1 MGLVIG
7 CAACKH
13 KANQAPDGGISR
25 QDPANAAGLHDG
37 GVAVVTVLGQVRG
50 RVVSQ
55 GQPVVGARIQLGTA
69 GHTREVTSGAD
80 GRFQLTAVPA
90 GAYALAADAP
100 GRPLGAFVPVDVGLG
115 ADIGDTEL
123 KVELSA
129 TAPLVGLVRDDVGK
143 PLLGAMVSV
152 EEEERALPLAVETG
166 VDGRFSAPNRIRG
179 HVYRVFI
186 RRAGFLPDGPRLVR
200 AGGAP
205 VELGLR
211 RGAILEGLVV
221 DEHGAPVVG
230 AEISIV
236 GEEGG
241 GEALLIPATGASVPA
256 GTPDGWARLEASG
269 ELGVLRGPV
278 PFPPLRTSVPV
289 ARPPVVSLLP
299 RTDGLGKFRVAELP
313 AGPALVT
320 ARHPD
325 FADATS
331 VPVLLSAGGSRS
343 VRIELR
349 RGAIV
354 RGRVVDDTGQG
365 LSDAQIT
372 TSDGRTALS
381 DAQGAFQIEHVVRPI
396 HLTARRT
403 GYLRGEASAEPEP
416 DQRELAVE
424 LSLRR
429 ALGRLVGE
437 VTNQWGSVVSGAR
450 ISVVPDGGEGLR
462 VTSGSDGRFRAEGL
476 PSGPYRVVVE
486 HADYAR
492 LSLPSIEASD
502 DARLLL
508 RYGGGIDGELF
519 DPRTGNA
526 PLDAKLELVS
536 GEEHVPLTLTGRRF
550 RASGLPVGPARVR
563 ASARGY
569 PTLIVDVDITE
580 SDRPGEVTVRDL
592 RLELELGGRVR
603 GRVRDDHGDPVAG
616 ATIDVVGSRAT
627 ESVRSDTRGEYLL
640 VGAPTG
646 TVKLRARLRG
656 RSAEDEAEVRS
667 NEETRVDLTLPNTEP

>member
-1 MGLVIG
+1 MDLG
-7 CAACKH
+7 
-13 KANQAPDGGISR
+13 N
-25 QDPANAAGLHDG
+25 PADLHDG
-37 GVAVVTVLGQVRG
+37 GVAVLGQVRG
-50 RVVSQ
+50 RVVAQ
-55 GQPVVGARIQLGTA
+55 GQPVVGARVRLGNA
-69 GHTREVTSGAD
+69 GHTREVTSGAE
-80 GRFQLTAVPA
+80 GRFQISAVPA

-123 KVELSA
+123 KVELTA
-129 TAPLVGLVRDDVGK
+129 TVALVGLVRDDVGK

-166 VDGRFSAPNRIRG
+166 ADGRFAAPNRIRG
-179 HVYRVFI
+179 HMYRVFI

-230 AEISIV
+230 AEISVV

-241 GEALLIPATGASVPA
+241 GEALLIPATGESVNA
-256 GTPDGWARLEASG
+256 ATPDGWARLDASG

-278 PFPPLRTSVPV
+278 PFPPLHTLVTPSGVAPVPV
-289 ARPPVVSLLP
+289 PRAPVVSLLP

-381 DAQGAFQIEHVVRPI
+381 DAQGGFQIEHVVRPI

-403 GYLRGEASAEPEP
+403 GYLRGGASAEPEP
-416 DQRELAVE
+416 DQRELTVE

-437 VTNQWGSVVSGAR
+437 VTDQRGSIVSGAR
-450 ISVVPDGGEGLR
+450 ISVMPDGGEGLR

-476 PSGPYRVVVE
+476 PNGPYRVVVE

-508 RYGGGIDGELF
+508 RYGGGLDGELF

-536 GEEHVPLTLTGRRF
+536 GEEHVPVMLTGRRF
-550 RASGLPVGPARVR
+550 RATGLPVGPAHVR

-569 PTLIVDVDITE
+569 PTLIVDVDIIE

-592 RLELELGGRVR
+592 RLELELGGQVR
-603 GRVRDDHGDPVAG
+603 GRVRDDHGDPVVG

-627 ESVRSDTRGEYLL
+627 ESVRSDTRGEFLL

-646 TVKLRARLRG
+646 TVKLRARLKG
-656 RSAEDEAEVRS
+656 RSAEEEAEVRS
-667 NEETRVDLTLPNTEP
+667 NEETRVDLTLP